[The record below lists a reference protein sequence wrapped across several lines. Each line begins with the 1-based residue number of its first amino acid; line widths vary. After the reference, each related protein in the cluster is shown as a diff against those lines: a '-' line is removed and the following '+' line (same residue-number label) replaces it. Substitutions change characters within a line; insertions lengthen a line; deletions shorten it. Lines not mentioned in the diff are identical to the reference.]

1 LELIMDSNFSHVNIW
16 GVPESQEALRQ
27 VADLCVQ
34 ALGLPL
40 KVLPEGTSF
49 SSQGAEKTGL
59 RGVISCHGR
68 LVEDDFILLECEL
81 FRGSGDL
88 RMSTKTF
95 FEHLSALGD
104 KVRLA
109 PPKPHPDGEASY
121 LVSLKIKAT
130 PLSVARASALVDEL
144 KHLNQVAKIL
154 QEELPAIRTD
164 AELAKLYEPVSEFLE
179 PVCAWP
185 GPEAE
190 PGEPLGDWAAET
202 VDYLLSSCSVALAAP
217 LPLEGDLGLAACA
230 QAVQKFKKTLGRV
243 KLPSINARTL
253 VELNHKAPGLVV
265 APAMN
270 LSLGTSPY
278 ELGNEMRA
286 LLSTLASQN
295 RPAIFTGAL
304 EELQAVFHGGQGGKT
319 DPLLPVVRHVPEIPL
334 ETLALFAVRTA
345 GMQIGGLPAATE
357 ERLLRGVL
365 EELARLSAPEQRR
378 VLPGVARRAMNS
390 WASGLPLTEKSGFAA
405 KASSLSETLSGLSP
419 QPRAQRLA
427 AVQEHFVQRLTDPRF
442 LGVLQENLLGQDQA
456 LEEFTARLAS
466 EVLTRP
472 GHQPLRLCLEG
483 TPATGKSESLV
494 LTAAWLGVPYIN
506 FDAASI
512 TSAHTA
518 AAQLLGS
525 GRGIVGSHQSGRL
538 EQAAKHHA
546 GALIEV
552 SDLDHAVPEVRSS
565 LADLFLQ
572 VLDKGE
578 AQSATGAM
586 FSCANLIFGFS
597 MNLPGK
603 KDEKAHR
610 GIGFQHAQGDR
621 ERRQRVVTEL
631 QNMLSGAF
639 LSRIGS
645 PILFRPLEGEV
656 LAYIAIR
663 AVEQAVWS
671 AAGHLHLPV
680 QEVVVSPK
688 VGAGVLASLM
698 TSVTAF
704 GARTLVEH
712 ARTLAAQAILALKSQ
727 AKDGVGKI
735 LEVGVTPAGHL
746 TLELR

>member
-1 LELIMDSNFSHVNIW
+1 MDSNFSPVNSW
-16 GVPESQEALRQ
+16 GVPESQETLRQ

-40 KVLPEGTSF
+40 KVLPEGTAFHSQEADKT
-49 SSQGAEKTGL
+49 SS
-59 RGVISCHGR
+59 RGIISCRGR

-81 FRGSGDL
+81 LRGPEGL
-88 RMSTKTF
+88 RVSTRAV
-95 FEHLSALGD
+95 FEHLSSLGE
-104 KVRLA
+104 KIRLA
-109 PPKPHPDGEASY
+109 PPKLRPQGETSY
-121 LVSLKIKAT
+121 LVSLKIQAK

-144 KHLNQVAKIL
+144 KHLDHLARVL
-154 QEELPAIRTD
+154 QEELPVGRTD
-164 AELAKLYEPVSEFLE
+164 AELAKLYEPVSELLE
-179 PVCAWP
+179 PVSAWP

-190 PGEPLGDWAAET
+190 PGELLGDWAAET
-202 VDYLLSSCSVALAAP
+202 VDYLVSSCSVALAAAT
-217 LPLEGDLGLAACA
+217 PLEGDLALAVCA
-230 QAVQKFKKTLGRV
+230 PAAHRFKKTLGRL

-253 VELNHKAPGLVV
+253 VELSQKAPGWVA

-286 LLSTLASQN
+286 LLSTLAGQN
-295 RPAIFTGAL
+295 RPAIFTGDI

-319 DPLLPVVRHVPEIPL
+319 DPLLPVVRHVPAIPL
-334 ETLALFAVRTA
+334 NTLALFAVRTA
-345 GMQIGGLPAATE
+345 GLRAGGLPAATE
-357 ERLLRGVL
+357 ARLLQGIID
-365 EELARLSAPEQRR
+365 ELGRLSPAEQRR
-378 VLPGVARRAMNS
+378 VLPGVARRAVNS
-390 WASGLPLTEKSGFAA
+390 WASGSPRGDDSGFAA

-419 QPRAQRLA
+419 QPRVHRLA
-427 AVQEHFVQRLTDPRF
+427 TVQEHFVQRLTDPGL
-442 LGVLQENLLGQDQA
+442 LGVLQEKLLGQNQA
-456 LEEFTARLAS
+456 LAEFVNRLAS
-466 EVLTRP
+466 EALTRP
-472 GHQPLRLCLEG
+472 GHQPVRLCVEG

-494 LTAAWLGVPYIN
+494 LTAEWLGIPYLN

-512 TSAHTA
+512 PSAHTA

-552 SDLDHAVPEVRSS
+552 SDLDHAPPEVRSS

-597 MNLPGK
+597 MNLPGN

-610 GIGFQHAQGDR
+610 GIGFQQARGDR
-621 ERRQRVVTEL
+621 ERRRRVMSEL

-656 LAYIAIR
+656 LADIAGR
-663 AVEQAVWS
+663 AVAEAVWS
-671 AAGHLHLPV
+671 AAAHLHLPIR
-680 QEVVVSPK
+680 EVVVSPE
-688 VGAGVLASLM
+688 VGAAVLTSLM
-698 TSVTAF
+698 TSVTAL
-704 GARTLVEH
+704 GARTIVEQ
-712 ARTLAAQAILALKSQ
+712 ARTLAAAAILNFKRQ
-727 AKDGVGKI
+727 AQDCRGQV
-735 LEVGVTPAGHL
+735 LEVGVAPAGSL